1 VQFKNRDTKNY
12 QKAKKISR
20 TKRCIICHSR
30 LRMSG
35 VFILDPIVDDVK
47 AVRCINCLTMY
58 STDFEIEDLGIPQEV
73 GAA

>member
-1 VQFKNRDTKNY
+1 M
-12 QKAKKISR
+12 
-20 TKRCIICHSR
+20 ICHSR